1 LGKIKKLGKSL
12 MNKLTKIEEK
22 INSINEKI
30 KKIDEKKKLLISQ
43 KKELEKNFM
52 KLKVSSILSN
62 HNESLMNILG
72 EDNFDILK
80 NQLEVK

>member
-1 LGKIKKLGKSL
+1 LGKIKEMG
-12 MNKLTKIEEK
+12 
-22 INSINEKI
+22 
-30 KKIDEKKKLLISQ
+30 
-43 KKELEKNFM
+43 KNFM